1 MADSGVLTAANYKT
15 ATKITWCAGCG
26 DYGVVASLQKAAAML
41 SIPNHELLVVSG
53 IGCSSNLPNFVKSY
67 GFHGLHGRSLPVAA
81 GAKLAN
87 HDMKVVVT
95 GGDGDG
101 YGIGLGHFIHSARRN
116 FDMTYIVMDNEI
128 YGLTTGQCSPT
139 SERDMKTKST
149 PQGNHE
155 NPVNPIT
162 LALSAGAS
170 FVARGF
176 SGEPDHLSKLMAAA
190 IAHRGFSLIDVF
202 SPCVTYN
209 HQNTG
214 PWFKERVYKL
224 EDNNHPTDQFD
235 VAITKSLEWGA
246 KIPIGLFYKADK
258 PIYEEDE
265 PALKKGA
272 LAKQPVGHSPDTLAK
287 IYQSFI

>member
-1 MADSGVLTAANYKT
+1 MANSGVLTATDFKT
-15 ATKITWCAGCG
+15 ETKITWCAGCG
-26 DYGVVASLQKAAAML
+26 DYGVLASLQKALASL
-41 SIPNHELLVVSG
+41 NIPNHQLLVVSG
-53 IGCSSNLPNFVKSY
+53 IGCSSNLPNFVRSY
-67 GFHGLHGRSLPVAA
+67 GFHSLHGRSLPVAA

-87 HDMKVVVT
+87 HGMKVVIT

-116 FDMTYIVMDNEI
+116 FDLTYIVMDNEI

-139 SERDMKTKST
+139 SERNMKTKST

-162 LALSAGAS
+162 MALSAGAS
-170 FVARGF
+170 FVGRGF
-176 SGEPDHLSKLMAAA
+176 SGEPDHLSKLMADA
-190 IAHRGFSLIDVF
+190 IAHKGFSLVDVF

-209 HQNTG
+209 HQNTY

-224 EDNNHPTDQFD
+224 EEAGHSTDGFD
-235 VAITKSLEWGA
+235 QAISRSLEWGA

-258 PIYEEDE
+258 PIYEEE
-265 PALKKGA
+265 ELALKDGPLA
-272 LAKQPVGHSPDTLAK
+272 LQKVGHSPQTLEK